1 MAQAPYSIQTN
12 QSAKK
17 VDMKV
22 SGTFTPQDYQNFVRD
37 YAKMASSIDAKNF
50 TLEVDCREMDLL
62 GTEEVDKLKGSF
74 ASYKETGFQKV
85 VFIISS
91 AQMIIKMQL
100 ARVAREA
107 GLTNT
112 EIVTK

>member
-1 MAQAPYSIQTN
+1 MTQAPYSIHTN
-12 QSAKK
+12 QTAKK

-37 YAKMASSIDAKNF
+37 YAKMASSIDAKTF
-50 TLEVDCREMDLL
+50 TLEVDCRGMDLL
-62 GTEEVDKLKGSF
+62 ATEEVEKLKGSF
-74 ASYKETGFQKV
+74 TSYKETGFQKV

-91 AQMIIKMQL
+91 AQTIIKMQL
-100 ARVAREA
+100 SRVARQA
-107 GLTNT
+107 GLDNH

>member
-12 QSAKK
+12 QAAKK
-17 VDMKV
+17 VEMKI

-37 YAKMASSIDAKNF
+37 YAKMAASIDAGSF

-62 GTEEVDKLKGSF
+62 ATEEVEKLKGSF
-74 ASYKETGFQKV
+74 VSYKETGFHKT
-85 VFIISS
+85 VFIISPS
-91 AQMIIKMQL
+91 QTIIKMQL

-107 GLTNT
+107 GLANV
-112 EIVTK
+112 EIITQ